1 MKAIKALLLGFAAA
15 VIGAAGS
22 QGADLPTRKAAPVEY
37 VRICS
42 VFGPGY
48 FYIPGSDTCIKLSGH
63 VRAEYAWLQTYTR
76 GDQSN
81 YRMEARLGFDAMTQT
96 DFGPLHTNVNIDL
109 RRQTGSG
116 WFGSGTS
123 ARGGYAI
130 QFWGP
135 AGGFPSYSGV
145 DTVNQKLQTYVNVYS
160 AFVQWGGLTAGRLQS
175 FFDFYAGNDTW
186 FGIGDSNIITQALAY
201 TYTFGSGFSA
211 TLSIEDPKERQRFPV
226 AGLAPVG
233 SGGINPSVPSP
244 PFTNVFPFA
253 FSPWSA
259 PAIFGAPLLGPVAT
273 PTVGSISYVQRE
285 SIPDVVGQLHLTQG
299 WGEAQ
304 LSAAYHRVST
314 VGGTIINLTPTN
326 GAAPGF
332 VQNPLVPTVPGGFG
346 ALTGNG
352 WAVLGGVKV
361 LLPMIAEGDHIF
373 FEAGYAKGGIGYIN
387 SDYPGMYSAG
397 GMASTYDNYFAYDA
411 VVGPTGRM
419 RLTPA
424 WNALVSFQ
432 HYWTPSIR
440 QAVFGSVVDISYG
453 SGIRTAAGFAAGA
466 ACPTCIGTVFVA
478 TPGGPTPYNAFSNQ
492 YDAGK
497 IIYLGSNLIWSPLK
511 NFDIGVEVSYARDEL
526 AHKQWD
532 GNRGAGLL
540 LKNADLWLMQMR
552 VIRNF

>member
-1 MKAIKALLLGFAAA
+1 MKAIKALLLGSAAA
-15 VIGAAGS
+15 VIGAVGA

-42 VFGPGY
+42 AFGPGY
-48 FYIPGSDTCIKLSGH
+48 FYILGSDTCIKLSGH
-63 VRAEYAWLQTYTR
+63 VRAQYAWLQTYTR

-81 YRMEARLGFDAMTQT
+81 YRMEAQIGLDTITQT
-96 DFGPLHTNVNIDL
+96 DFGPLHTVFNIVL
-109 RRQTGSG
+109 RRNSGSG
-116 WFGSGTS
+116 WFASGTS
-123 ARGGYAI
+123 ARAGQAI

-135 AGGFPSYSGV
+135 VGGFPSYSGV
-145 DTVNQKLQTYVNVYS
+145 DVASQKLQTYVNPSS

-233 SGGINPSVPSP
+233 AGGINPAVPSP

-253 FSPWSA
+253 FSPFSA

-285 SIPDVVGQLHLTQG
+285 SIPDVVGQLLVAQG

-304 LSAAYHRVST
+304 LSGAYHRIST
-314 VGGTIINLTPTN
+314 VGATVINLTATN
-326 GAAPGF
+326 GVAPGV
-332 VQNPLVPTVPGGFG
+332 VQNPQVPTVSGSFG
-346 ALTGNG
+346 SETGNG
-352 WAVLGGVKV
+352 WAVQGGVKV
-361 LLPMIAEGDHIF
+361 NLPMIAAGDHLYL
-373 FEAGYAKGGIGYIN
+373 EAAYSKGNISYVN
-387 SDYPGMYSAG
+387 ADYNGQYSAG
-397 GMASTYDNYFAYDA
+397 GYPSTFDNLLGYDA

-424 WNALVSFQ
+424 WSALASFQ
-432 HYWTPSIR
+432 HYWTPNLS
-440 QAVFGSVVDISYG
+440 QALFGSVANISYG
-453 SGIRTAAGFAAGA
+453 GGIRTAAGFAAGA
-466 ACPTCIGTVFVA
+466 ACPTCFGTVIIA
-478 TPGGPTPYNAFSNQ
+478 TPGGATPYNPFSTM
-492 YDAGK
+492 YDGGT
-497 IIYLGSNLIWSPLK
+497 IYYLGSNLIWSPVK
-511 NFDIGVEVSYARDEL
+511 NLDIGVEISYAHDVL

-532 GNRGAGLL
+532 LNRGAGFL
-540 LKNADLWLMQMR
+540 LKDTDLWLTQMR
-552 VIRNF
+552 VSRSF